1 MCVYPFMESPGEE
14 EIKMIEVSSGY
25 VLRNAEDYDVFTR
38 QDVLKDNVLD
48 VEKELK
54 EVFK

>member
-1 MCVYPFMESPGEE
+1 MESPGEE